1 MILCRRGYLSLQSL
15 WKRKKSKPD
24 IYREGFVMDDK
35 NVVYVKMII
44 PDRNKLVVKEIPVVF
59 FDGKKKRREI
69 MRIKK

>member
-1 MILCRRGYLSLQSL
+1 
-15 WKRKKSKPD
+15 
-24 IYREGFVMDDK
+24 MDDK

-44 PDRNKLVVKEIPVVF
+44 PDKNNLVVKEIPVVF

>member
-1 MILCRRGYLSLQSL
+1 
-15 WKRKKSKPD
+15 
-24 IYREGFVMDDK
+24 MDDK

-44 PDRNKLVVKEIPVVF
+44 PDRNKLVVKKIPVVF